1 MYAFLTQNHGVW
13 MGNMLENKVLNKLDE
28 IIDCIKESDTYKR
41 FVLVEEQMNNNKEL
55 MSLIEEIKSIQQ
67 ELVKKEEMDLDT
79 TNLNTKY
86 QALKDELY
94 SYPIYNEY
102 NELLEELDNTYQ
114 EIKTVIEKYLNNK
127 LN

>member
-1 MYAFLTQNHGVW
+1 ME
-13 MGNMLENKVLNKLDE
+13 NMLENKVLAKIDE
-28 IIDCIKESDTYKR
+28 IVDYIKESDTYKR
-41 FVLVEEQMNNNKEL
+41 FILVEEQMNSNEEL
-55 MSLIEEIKSIQQ
+55 MKLIEEIKSIQK

-79 TNLNTKY
+79 TDLNNKY
-86 QALKDELY
+86 QSLKEELY

-114 EIKTVIEKYLNNK
+114 EIKTVIEKYLNDK